1 MCDTSPVN
9 ASASLSKEQVL
20 HAVATHLRINLQE
33 ARSGFGLF
41 GRHSQPTVL
50 VVKILNIGDIRSN
63 HNPVYLCP
71 HAMVS
76 IEGAI
81 SPDRHKPTIRYIVM
95 PWLRIWQSV
104 GWVYCNA
111 SIGYIVIWGS
121 NTHCPVKHLDVALFD
136 RLDLLFVSLLV

>member
-1 MCDTSPVN
+1 
-9 ASASLSKEQVL
+9 
-20 HAVATHLRINLQE
+20 
-33 ARSGFGLF
+33 
-41 GRHSQPTVL
+41 
-50 VVKILNIGDIRSN
+50 
-63 HNPVYLCP
+63 
-71 HAMVS
+71 MVS

-111 SIGYIVIWGS
+111 LIGYIVIWGS
-121 NTHCPVKHLDVALFD
+121 NTHYPVKHVDVALLD